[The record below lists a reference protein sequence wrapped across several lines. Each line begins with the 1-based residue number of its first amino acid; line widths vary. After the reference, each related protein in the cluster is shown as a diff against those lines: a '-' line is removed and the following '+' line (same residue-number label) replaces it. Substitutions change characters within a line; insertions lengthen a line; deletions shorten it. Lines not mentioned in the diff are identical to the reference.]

1 MRKNRWIPA
10 PHREVS
16 STLAAAM
23 PGALGATAGD
33 GVWLGSDLLGGTF
46 AFDPFSAYRDGRVTN
61 PNVVVLGQIGRG
73 KSTFVK
79 TLLLRELERG
89 RSAVV
94 LDPKGEY
101 GGLAAAVGVRP
112 VVVAPSGTTRCN
124 PLLAGHDRAAVRR
137 DVGVIALL
145 VAHGLGRTLTP
156 TERTALDVARSSCAT
171 PITLDTVVAAL
182 LAPTVAATQEL
193 GLDRAALLES
203 GREIAYELLRF
214 TRGDLAGM
222 LNGESTQDVD
232 FSAPLVVID
241 CSAIWGTEALAP
253 VMAAIIATVQQV
265 GAADPAPRYFV
276 LDEAWAVLSDPRI
289 ARWLQGSWKLA
300 RATATANICV
310 LHRVADC
317 VSAGASGSVERHL
330 AAGLLADSGT
340 VVSFSLDPSDAA
352 DAAHTVGLSNP
363 AAQLLPKLRRG
374 LAIIRVGR
382 EHHLVDIQI
391 DGAAAAVSESDAAM
405 WR

>member
-1 MRKNRWIPA
+1 MRANRWIPA

-16 STLAAAM
+16 TTLAAAM
-23 PGALGATAGD
+23 PGALGATAGT
-33 GVWLGSDLLGGTF
+33 GVNLGSDLLGGSF
-46 AFDPFSAYRDGRVTN
+46 AFDPFSAYREGRVTN

-89 RSAVV
+89 RRAVV

-124 PLLAGHDRAAVRR
+124 PLLPGHDREAVRR

-145 VAHGLGRTLTP
+145 VAHGLGRNLTP
-156 TERTALDVARSSCAT
+156 IERTALDVARSSCTT
-171 PITLDTVVAAL
+171 PVTLDAVAAAL
-182 LAPTVAATQEL
+182 LAPTTAAADEL
-193 GLDRAALLES
+193 KLDVPTLLTN
-203 GREIAYELLRF
+203 GREVAYELLRF

-222 LNGESTQDVD
+222 LSGESTPDVD

-253 VMAAIIATVQQV
+253 VMAAIIARVHQIGET
-265 GAADPAPRYFV
+265 DPTPRYFV

-317 VSAGASGSVERHL
+317 VSAGAAGSVEQHL

-340 VVSFSLDPSDAA
+340 VVCFSLDPTDAA
-352 DAAHTVGLSNP
+352 DAARTVGLSAP
-363 AAQLLPKLRRG
+363 AGRLLPKLRRG
-374 LAIIRVGR
+374 LAVIRVGH
-382 EHHLVDIQI
+382 EHHLVAIEI
-391 DGAAAAVSESDAAM
+391 DAAAAEVSESDTAM